1 MMITASQCR
10 AARTLLSWS
19 VGRLASSASVC
30 QRDID
35 DFELER
41 CVPKAAT
48 LGAIR
53 RALEA
58 HGVVF
63 LPDDGVRVRALPLE
77 RRRIMSRRSAR
88 LATTPAA

>member
-1 MMITASQCR
+1 MITAFQCR
-10 AARTLLSWS
+10 CARTLLNYS
-19 VGRLASSASVC
+19 VCRLASAASVH

-35 DFELER
+35 NFELER

-48 LGAIR
+48 VDAIR

-58 HGVVF
+58 QGVVF
-63 LPDDGVRVRALPLE
+63 LPDDGVRVRGVPSE
-77 RRRIMSRRSAR
+77 GRRKISRSSAR